1 MFFFFS
7 LSHFFLVVQI
17 SDLEK
22 ELVELKAPSAQ
33 DVSKVLES
41 YQNQVRIR
49 IIIRIIITIII
60 IS

>member
-1 MFFFFS
+1 M
-7 LSHFFLVVQI
+7 VQI